1 MRWKW
6 ACHDRCAHSQHG
18 QRRHPREFRF
28 IRVAAYFTGFGMD
41 GNLAEGGAAARQRNL
56 GEATAYRILV
66 TAKAAESD

>member
-1 MRWKW
+1 
-6 ACHDRCAHSQHG
+6 
-18 QRRHPREFRF
+18 
-28 IRVAAYFTGFGMD
+28 MD